1 MSRNSSYVSWGE
13 SKVISDR
20 IEPTH
25 YVRTFLVKRL
35 VKRCSKKFKINNI
48 CEIGC
53 GVGINSKNLANI
65 GFKINAFDLD
75 KEAINLA
82 KKYNKHKNIDYRSKD
97 VLKLKSN
104 KKYDMVL
111 AIEVLE
117 HIREDAK
124 ALNKISSILNKKGTL
139 LLTVPIHE
147 HYRREFDDRSGHVR
161 RYKPGDLIKKLKNSG
176 FEIIYKKFLNFP
188 LLWIWYFTVYLPY
201 SNKKAKESADK
212 KLPFFVRVLG
222 IINKFFLIDLLFNS
236 KKATNILILAR
247 KI

>member
-1 MSRNSSYVSWGE
+1 MKKNTSYFLWGAAKVS
-13 SKVISDR
+13 SDR

-25 YVRTFLVKRL
+25 YVRNFLVKRL
-35 VKRCSKKFKINNI
+35 VKRYSKKFKINNI

-53 GVGINSKNLANI
+53 GVGINSINLANI
-65 GFKINAFDLD
+65 GFKIDAFDMD
-75 KEAINLA
+75 KEAVNLA

-161 RYKPGDLIKKLKNSG
+161 RYKPSDLIKKLKNSG